1 MKTKLLIFLL
11 FLNLNGFGNLPITGL
26 CLSDVISVLS
36 CPACPAVNCLDD
48 CFTYAN
54 PAYFDSAYD
63 VPGGNYLDDFRNY
76 GAPAVPCPALG
87 DYYQGGYVFYILQPG
102 DPGYS
107 STTCHGLISS
117 GITATSAWGCSGD
130 LLSGCDGYNY
140 GDGANN
146 SFQIDTQCTQVNAA
160 RLCRQ
165 VTLAGY
171 SDWYLPSSNEAQQF
185 LIGYVYSGANRAYS
199 YWSSTQ
205 LSSTISYA
213 VRYTGIYELYLENK
227 TSAIYYTPI
236 RKF

>member
-11 FLNLNGFGNLPITGL
+11 CLNLNGFGQNLPITGL

-36 CPACPAVNCLDD
+36 CPSCPAVNCLDD

-54 PAYFDSAYD
+54 PAYFDPAYA
-63 VPGGNYLDDFRNY
+63 VSGNCLDDFRNY

-102 DPGYS
+102 DTGYS

-117 GITATSAWGCSGD
+117 GITATSVWGCSGSF
-130 LLSGCDGYNY
+130 LAACDGFNY
-140 GDGANN
+140 GDGATNTE
-146 SFQIDTQCTQVNAA
+146 SIIYQCANQSAA
-160 RLCRQ
+160 RQCDQL
-165 VTLAGY
+165 VIGSY

-185 LIGYVYSGANRAYS
+185 LVGYIYSGANRAYS

-227 TSAIYYTPI
+227 TSVIYYTPI
-236 RKF
+236 RMF